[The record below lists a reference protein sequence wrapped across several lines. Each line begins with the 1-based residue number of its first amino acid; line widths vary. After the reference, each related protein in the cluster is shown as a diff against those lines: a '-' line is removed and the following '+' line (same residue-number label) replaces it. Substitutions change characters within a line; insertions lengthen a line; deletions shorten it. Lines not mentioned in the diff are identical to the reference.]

1 MIASSRVRL
10 QKTPAA
16 MVFGMPRIV
25 QSVSRKEANPRGT
38 SVSPVS
44 PEKPLDVSDDSP
56 TTIWPT
62 SLPTPLRMRG
72 LSYRLDISLSST
84 RLDFIQTVLTDGER
98 KYA

>member
-10 QKTPAA
+10 EKTPAA

-44 PEKPLDVSDDSP
+44 PEKPLDVSDNCSDDDLADITAYSAQNA
-56 TTIWPT
+56 WPVV
-62 SLPTPLRMRG
+62 
-72 LSYRLDISLSST
+72 SS
-84 RLDFIQTVLTDGER
+84 
-98 KYA
+98 